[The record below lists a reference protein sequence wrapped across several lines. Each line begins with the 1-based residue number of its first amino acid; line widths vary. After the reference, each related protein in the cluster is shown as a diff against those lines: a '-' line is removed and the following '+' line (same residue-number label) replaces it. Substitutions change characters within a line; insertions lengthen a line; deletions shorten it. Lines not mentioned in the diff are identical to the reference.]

1 MDKRF
6 ENKMTMLK
14 TILSLLQLNESIW
27 SDSAPLAAAIEEL
40 AGLIAQ
46 IEEIQ
51 QMTGEDNSGLSASK
65 KLEKDALIK
74 RAFELTSIIFA
85 MATRN
90 KDQVLLA
97 KVDFPI
103 SDLMHLRESELATRS
118 KNILEL
124 GRSNLPQ
131 ITTFGTSEEK
141 LNALDEQ
148 IAHYKLSIPARRV
161 SVSELKAANK
171 KLKEL
176 LKQAIELVT
185 DQIDR
190 MLVQF
195 ETINPDFYNAYL
207 NARKVVD
214 YGIRHEKPEDPE
226 NPDQNKD

>member
-6 ENKMTMLK
+6 ENKMSMLK
-14 TILSLLQLNESIW
+14 TILSLLQINESIW
-27 SDSAPLAAAIEEL
+27 SDSAPLAAAIAEL
-40 AGLIAQ
+40 ADLIAQ

-51 QMTGEDNSGLSASK
+51 QLTGEDNSGLSNSK
-65 KLEKDALIK
+65 RLEKDALIK
-74 RAFELTSIIFA
+74 QVFELASIIFA

-103 SDLMHLRESELATRS
+103 SELQHLRESELATRCR
-118 KNILEL
+118 NITEL

-131 ITTFGTSEEK
+131 IITFGITEEK
-141 LNALDEQ
+141 LNTLDEQ
-148 IAHYKLSIPARRV
+148 IAHYKLSIPARRI

-176 LKQAIELVT
+176 LKLATDLAS

-195 ETINPDFYNAYL
+195 GSSNPDFYNAYL

-214 YGIRHEKPEDPE
+214 YGIRHEKQEVPET
-226 NPDQNKD
+226 QV

>member
-14 TILSLLQLNESIW
+14 TTLGLLLLRESIW
-27 SDSAPLAAAIEEL
+27 HISEPLAVAIEEL
-40 AGLIAQ
+40 TGLIAQ

-74 RAFELTSIIFA
+74 QAFELTSIIFA
-85 MATRN
+85 MASRN

-103 SDLMHLRESELATRS
+103 SELMHLRESELATRC

-131 ITTFGTSEEK
+131 IITFGTSEVK
-141 LNALDEQ
+141 LTALDEQ
-148 IAHYKLSIPARRV
+148 IAHYKLSLPVRRI

-176 LKQAIELVT
+176 LKQATDLVT

-195 ETINPDFYNAYL
+195 GTINPDFYNAYL

-214 YGIRHEKPEDPE
+214 YGIRHGKPEDPI
-226 NPDQNKD
+226 NQVQNKV

>member
-14 TILSLLQLNESIW
+14 AVLSLLQLHESIW

-51 QMTGEDNSGLSASK
+51 QLTGEDNSGLSASK
-65 KLEKDALIK
+65 KSEKDALIK
-74 RAFELTSIIFA
+74 QAFELASIIFA

-103 SDLMHLRESELATRS
+103 SELIRLRESELANKC
-118 KNILEL
+118 KNIAEL
-124 GRSNLPQ
+124 GRSTLPL

-141 LNALDEQ
+141 MNALDQQ
-148 IAHYKLSIPARRV
+148 IAHFKLSIPARRI
-161 SVSELKAANK
+161 SVSELKAFNK

-176 LKQAIELVT
+176 LKQAIDLVT

-195 ETINPDFYNAYL
+195 ENSKPDFYNAYL

-214 YGIRHEKPEDPE
+214 YGIRHEKAEVPET
-226 NPDQNKD
+226 QA